1 MQTFIDIFWKGV
13 VQTTV
18 LEWIA
23 VSTSIIYVILASK
36 RMILCWVFALI
47 SSGLYVYICYFS
59 QLYIETFLQLFYV
72 VMGILGWIFWKQ
84 SKNESEEIKTWGFR
98 FNSINCLLSGGVA
111 FALGL
116 YFDVYTD
123 QASPYLDAT
132 VTSFALSAT
141 WMITKKVHE
150 GWIYLLVVDLLSI
163 YLYATRELYLT
174 SLLSLIY
181 AIMAYFGWNAWIQK
195 RRKDLFSA

>member
-36 RMILCWVFALI
+36 RMILCWIFALI

-72 VMGILGWIFWKQ
+72 VMGILGWIFWKK